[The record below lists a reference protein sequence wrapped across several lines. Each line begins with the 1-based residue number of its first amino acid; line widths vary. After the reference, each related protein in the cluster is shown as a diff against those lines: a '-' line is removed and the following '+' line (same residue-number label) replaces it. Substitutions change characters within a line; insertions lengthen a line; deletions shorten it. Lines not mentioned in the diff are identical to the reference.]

1 MTTSEAT
8 LDQPRSRRVLPL
20 QGGRNFRDLGGYS
33 TADGRRLRW
42 GRVYRSG
49 VMSYFT
55 PEDRAYLDSLGIRT
69 VCDFRTAQE
78 RKREPTSWNKV
89 PEQCLT
95 WEYNHRDVS
104 LRGYL
109 HPTEPLTEA
118 IARGCM
124 ALLYRKLPSTL
135 ATVYADFLG
144 KLSAGDVPLVF
155 HCSAGK
161 DRTGFA
167 AALLLLT
174 LGVPREQVYADFTL
188 TNDVVDL
195 ERELFEHP
203 RGSVGL
209 GEDRNYLMTCSR
221 ESRAP
226 LLKAFPEY
234 LDAAFET
241 VEQDHGSV
249 ENYVRTRLGI
259 DAAALKRMQAHLL
272 EE

>member
-1 MTTSEAT
+1 MTISDSA
-8 LDQPRSRRVLPL
+8 LDQARSKRVLPL
-20 QGGRNFRDLGGYS
+20 QGGRNFRDLGGYI

-49 VMSYFT
+49 VMAYFT
-55 PEDRAYLDSLGIRT
+55 PEDRTHLDTLGIRT
-69 VCDFRTAQE
+69 VCDFRTPQE

-95 WEYNHRDVS
+95 WEYDHRAVS

-109 HPTEPLTEA
+109 DHSAPLTEE

-135 ATVYADFLG
+135 AQVYTDFLV
-144 KLSAGDVPLVF
+144 KLSAGELPLVF

-167 AALLLLT
+167 AALLLTT
-174 LGVPREQVYADFTL
+174 LGVPREQIYADFTL

-203 RGSVGL
+203 RSSVGL
-209 GEDRNYLMTCSR
+209 GEDRNYLMKCSR
-221 ESRAP
+221 EARSP

-249 ENYVRTRLGI
+249 ESYVRNRLGI
-259 DAAALKRMQAHLL
+259 DATAVKRMQAHLL